1 MSTQQTT
8 KNSMNRFGSPRSPTF
23 EAFQQRDRASENK
36 DIFNKHYNKKGAAT
50 ARKKDWLTQDPV
62 IQTAI

>member
-1 MSTQQTT
+1 
-8 KNSMNRFGSPRSPTF
+8 MNRFGSPRSPTF
-23 EAFQQRDRASENK
+23 EAFPQRDRASENK